1 MHQTLTSPPHA
12 DLTNFGEIMPINC
25 LLPFLSTQRSSS
37 DYMLNFP
44 FISLIYTYVYSVYVF
59 HLHSAIYLPLEWN
72 SYMYIF
78 MGNTIQALL

>member
-12 DLTNFGEIMPINC
+12 DFSNFGEIMPFNC

-44 FISLIYTYVYSVYVF
+44 FISLIYTYESKGEF
-59 HLHSAIYLPLEWN
+59 EIRS
-72 SYMYIF
+72 
-78 MGNTIQALL
+78 

>member
-12 DLTNFGEIMPINC
+12 DFSNFGEIMPINNC

-44 FISLIYTYVYSVYVF
+44 FISLIYTYESKGEF
-59 HLHSAIYLPLEWN
+59 EIRS
-72 SYMYIF
+72 
-78 MGNTIQALL
+78 